1 MKEIEE
7 MEEMEEELLEGEQL
21 IYASEEPDIGSLTGA
36 YNSTLADLDT
46 YFDTCLRG
54 YNDRRNIWDGKTP
67 DLRKSGATAFPWQ
80 GASDQEVNVIGER
93 INTYISIFDQ
103 ALQRSHIKAFPTSM
117 ASMARAGVVSSFLK
131 WMKSSYIP
139 DFKNQMEQGANY
151 LLEKGLM
158 VTYVGWKRESRT
170 YLQPMTLDEVAQQS
184 PELLE
189 IILDETNDDIVLS
202 MLQQAFPKLSD
213 KRAKKCIKELR
224 TTGET
229 QIPAPRTS
237 VDCPVAYACAPDGE
251 VIFPSYIS
259 DPQRS
264 PWVFWRCFLTAQE
277 LEKKVTSEGWDED
290 WVEMAIENLRGN
302 DSMFYDGEKIK
313 RSSIMPIVD
322 EQQLVMVVY
331 AYQRLID
338 EEDGSEGIYCTVFHP
353 DTDGY
358 AKHELL
364 NGMDDYPFVVTR
376 LSNDQKRMYEVDSF
390 PEILRG
396 AQMQIKTER
405 DSRIDRASLATL
417 PPIMHPAGRPPSDW
431 GPGRRVPYRR
441 LGEIAFGPVPQMDQ
455 GSMEIELAM
464 KVQADRAV
472 GLDLDNPLST
482 MKQQFFI
489 NKYLDHV
496 RDVLTMAWKL
506 YQRLGPD
513 EVFFQV
519 TGNPNGQ
526 IMSKG
531 SPDENFSIVVSF
543 DTQSSDPE
551 VAETQLR
558 NMVSLLQFDR
568 NGRLDT
574 DKLLEFSAQ
583 AINPMFADYVLQ
595 PAEEAQQKVMKDVTD
610 DISKIYAGI
619 EVPARP
625 NGAQIAMQMLQAY
638 IQQPDVA
645 QRASSDEAF
654 AQRIQKYAEQYQFQM
669 QQMQNAQIGKI
680 GTAPAEMGGMQT
692 QGMQQ

>member
-1 MKEIEE
+1 MKNENDDMSNES
-7 MEEMEEELLEGEQL
+7 LEGEEL
-21 IYASEEPDIGSLTGA
+21 IYASEEPDINSLA
-36 YNSTLADLDT
+36 YAYHSTLADLDT
-46 YFDTCLRG
+46 YFDTCLRS
-54 YNDRRNIWDGKTP
+54 YNDRRNIWDGKTQ
-67 DLRKSGATAFPWQ
+67 DLRKSGSTAFPWQ

-93 INTYISIFDQ
+93 INTYISIFAQ

-117 ASMARAGVVSSFLK
+117 ASMSRAGVVSSFLK

-170 YLQPMTLDEVAQQS
+170 YLQPMTLDEIAQQS
-184 PELLE
+184 PDLIEV
-189 IILDETNDDIVLS
+189 ILDETNDEVVMTI
-202 MLQQAFPKLSD
+202 LQQAFPKLSD

-224 TTGET
+224 TKGET
-229 QIPAPRTS
+229 KIPAPRQT

-251 VIFPSYIS
+251 VIFPSYVS

-264 PWVFWRCFLTAQE
+264 PWIFWRCFLTAQE
-277 LEKKVTSEGWDED
+277 LEKKVTSEGWDEE
-290 WVEMAIENLRGN
+290 WVDMAIDTLRGN
-302 DSMFYDGEKIK
+302 DSMYYDGEKMK
-313 RSSIMPIVD
+313 RSSIMPVID
-322 EQQLVMVVY
+322 ENQLVMVVY

-353 DTDGY
+353 DTEGY

-441 LGEIAFGPVPQMDQ
+441 LGEIAFGPVPPLDQ
-455 GSMEIELAM
+455 GSMEIEMAM
-464 KVQADRAV
+464 KIQADRAV
-472 GLDLDNPLST
+472 GLDLDNPLAT
-482 MKQQFFI
+482 IKQQFFI
-489 NKYLDHV
+489 NKFLDHV

-526 IMSKG
+526 IMQKG
-531 SPDENFSIVVSF
+531 SPDDNFSIVVSF

-551 VAETQLR
+551 VAETQLK

-610 DISKIYAGI
+610 DLSKIYAGI

-638 IQQPDVA
+638 VQQPDVA
-645 QRASSDEAF
+645 QRAQNDEAF
-654 AQRIQKYAEQYQFQM
+654 GQRLQKYAEQYQFQM
-669 QQMQNAQIGKI
+669 QQMQNAQIGRI

>member
-1 MKEIEE
+1 MSS
-7 MEEMEEELLEGEQL
+7 MQDELSEGEEL
-21 IYASEEPDIGSLTGA
+21 IYASDEPDIGSLSNA
-36 YNSTLADLDT
+36 YNTTLADLDK
-46 YFDTCLRG
+46 YFDTCLRSF
-54 YNDRRNIWDGKTP
+54 NERRNIWDGKTQ
-67 DLRKSGATAFPWQ
+67 DLRKSGSTAFPWQ
-80 GASDQEVNVIGER
+80 GASDQEVNVVGER

-158 VTYVGWKRESRT
+158 ITYVGYKRESRT
-170 YLQPMTLDEVAQQS
+170 YLQPMTLDEIAQTA
-184 PELLE
+184 PDLIE
-189 IILDETNDDIVLS
+189 IILDETNDDIVINV
-202 MLQQAFPKLSD
+202 LQQAFPKLSD
-213 KRAKKCIKELR
+213 KRAKKCVRELR

-229 QIPAPRTS
+229 QIPAPRQS
-237 VDCPVAYACAPDGE
+237 VDCPIAYACAPDGE
-251 VIFPSYIS
+251 VIFPSYVS

-277 LEKKVTSEGWDED
+277 LEKKVANEGWDED
-290 WVEMAIENLRGN
+290 WVDNAIENLRGN
-302 DSMFYDGEKIK
+302 DSMYYDGQKIK
-313 RSSIMPIVD
+313 RSSILPVLD
-322 EQQLVMVVY
+322 ENELVMVVY

-353 DTDGY
+353 TTDGY
-358 AKHELL
+358 AKHELM

-376 LSNDQKRMYEVDSF
+376 LAHDQKRMYEVDSF
-390 PEILRG
+390 PEMLRG
-396 AQMQIKTER
+396 SQMQIKTER

-441 LGEIAFGPVPQMDQ
+441 LGEIAFGPVPPMDT
-455 GSMEIELAM
+455 GSMEIEMAM
-464 KVQADRAV
+464 KIQADRAV
-472 GLDLDNPLST
+472 GLDLDNPLAT
-482 MKQQFFI
+482 IKQQFYIGKF
-489 NKYLDHV
+489 LDHV

-513 EVFFQV
+513 EIFFQV

-543 DTQSSDPE
+543 DTQSNDPE
-551 VAETQLR
+551 VADTQLR
-558 NMVSLLQFDR
+558 NMVSLLQLDR
-568 NGRLDT
+568 NGRFDT
-574 DKLLEFSAQ
+574 DKLLEFFAQ

-610 DISKIYAGI
+610 DIAKIYAGI
-619 EVPARP
+619 EMPARP

-638 IQQPDVA
+638 VQQPDVA
-645 QRASSDEAF
+645 NRASSDEAF
-654 AQRIQKYAEQYQFQM
+654 GQRLQKYADQYQFQLT
-669 QQMQNAQIGKI
+669 QAQNAQIGKI
-680 GTAPAEMGGMQT
+680 GTAPSDMGGMPTQT
-692 QGMQQ
+692 MQQ